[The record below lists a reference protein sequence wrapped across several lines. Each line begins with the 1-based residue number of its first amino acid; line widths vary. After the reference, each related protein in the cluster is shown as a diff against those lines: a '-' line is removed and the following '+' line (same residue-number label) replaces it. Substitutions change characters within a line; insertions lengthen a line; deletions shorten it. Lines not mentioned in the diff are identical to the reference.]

1 MKARYG
7 NLRKVA
13 FVLTPAASRRLIAR
27 GVAALPEVKY
37 AQKHGKII
45 VAGGTT
51 NAYIVEELTGR
62 PLEKWRY
69 TAGIVTDSL
78 WTLTPAAE
86 RIKPLVLV
94 KGEES
99 SQPWPEVLS
108 DFSRGDVFIKGGNA
122 LDADGNVGVLVA
134 AKNGGTIGTA
144 IGHLVSLGAHL
155 VLPIGL
161 EKLIPSVIDAANVL
175 GQLELD
181 ACAGQPCGL
190 FPVSFG
196 TVITEIDAISILY
209 DLEAVHVHS
218 GGVGGSEGAVGLVAY
233 GEETATHRLMQA
245 VELLRSEPHITS
257 HTC

>member
-1 MKARYG
+1 M
-7 NLRKVA
+7 RKVA
-13 FVLTPAASRRLIAR
+13 FVLTPAASKRLIAK

-51 NAYIVEELTGR
+51 NAYIVEELMGR

-78 WTLTPAAE
+78 WTLTPVAE
-86 RIKPLVLV
+86 RITPLVLD
-94 KGEES
+94 KGEECAR
-99 SQPWPEVLS
+99 PWPEVLS
-108 DFSRGDVFIKGGNA
+108 EFARGDVFIKGGNA
-122 LDADGNVGVLVA
+122 LDPEGNVGVLVA

-155 VLPIGL
+155 VLPVGL
-161 EKLIPSVIDAANVL
+161 EKLIPSVIDAANLL

-181 ACAGQPCGL
+181 ACSGLPCGL

-218 GGVGGSEGAVGLVAY
+218 GGVGGSEGAVGIVAY
-233 GEETATHRLMQA
+233 GEEKATYRLMQD
-245 VELLRSEPHITS
+245 VELLRLEPPIPSHIA
-257 HTC
+257 